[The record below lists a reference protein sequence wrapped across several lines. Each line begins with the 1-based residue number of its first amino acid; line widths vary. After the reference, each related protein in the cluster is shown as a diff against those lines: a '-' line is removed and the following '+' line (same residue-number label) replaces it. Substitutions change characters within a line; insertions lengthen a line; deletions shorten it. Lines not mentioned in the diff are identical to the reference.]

1 MRLMKM
7 KHLLA
12 LCALC
17 WLPISAPAA
26 PNINVG
32 VFYDYLDGDKSTY
45 LKRVFNGGDSTA
57 FIKVSV
63 MEILYNAD
71 GTSEE
76 VELKSNLENTAR
88 DGLMATPARLIVPA
102 NGMQGTRLLYLG
114 ERDKERY
121 FRVRFVPVMPEPED
135 DFAVSSDER
144 EAYKT
149 NLSAGVTVLA
159 GFGTVFFVRPKVTRF
174 ATRIDDQPTE
184 YGMHN
189 DGNSVVVVDQ
199 FKDCASDGAQECLPV
214 TKNHILPGR
223 AFSFPKQAGRTYR
236 FTLVEGSEKKP
247 YEVKG

>member
-1 MRLMKM
+1 M

-17 WLPISAPAA
+17 WLPLSAPAA

-32 VFYDYLDGDKSTY
+32 VFYDYLDGDKTTY

-71 GTSEE
+71 GSSEE
-76 VELKSNLENTAR
+76 VELKSNPENTAR
-88 DGLMATPARLIVPA
+88 DGLMATPARMIVPA

-114 ERDKERY
+114 ARDKERY
-121 FRVRFVPVMPEPED
+121 FRLRFVPVMPEAED
-135 DFAVSSDER
+135 EFVVSSEER
-144 EAYKT
+144 EAY
-149 NLSAGVTVLA
+149 NNSLSAGVTVLA
-159 GFGTVFFVRPKVTRF
+159 GFGTVFFVRPKDTRF
-174 ATRIDDQPTE
+174 ATRVEERAGE
-184 YGMHN
+184 YGLRN

-199 FKDCASDGAQECLPV
+199 FKDCASGDAQDCLPV

-223 AFSFPKQAGRTYR
+223 AFSFSKQAGRTYR
-236 FTLVEGSEKKP
+236 FTLVEGREKQP

>member
-1 MRLMKM
+1 M

-17 WLPISAPAA
+17 WLPLSAPAA

-32 VFYDYLDGDKSTY
+32 VFYDYLDGDKTTY

-71 GTSEE
+71 GSSEE
-76 VELKSNLENTAR
+76 VELKSNPENTAR
-88 DGLMATPARLIVPA
+88 DGLMATPARMIVPA

-114 ERDKERY
+114 AREKERY
-121 FRVRFVPVMPEPED
+121 FRLRFVPVMPEAED
-135 DFAVSSDER
+135 EFVVSSEER
-144 EAYKT
+144 EAYK
-149 NLSAGVTVLA
+149 NSLSAGVTVLA
-159 GFGTVFFVRPKVTRF
+159 GFGTVFFVRPKDTRF
-174 ATRIDDQPTE
+174 ATRVEERAGE
-184 YGMHN
+184 YGLRN

-199 FKDCASDGAQECLPV
+199 FKDCASGDAQDCLPV

-223 AFSFPKQAGRTYR
+223 AFSFS
-236 FTLVEGSEKKP
+236 GSSHLR
-247 YEVKG
+247 V

>member
-1 MRLMKM
+1 M

-17 WLPISAPAA
+17 WLPLSAPAA

-32 VFYDYLDGDKSTY
+32 VFYDYLDGDKTTY

-71 GTSEE
+71 GSSEE
-76 VELKSNLENTAR
+76 VELKSNPENTAR
-88 DGLMATPARLIVPA
+88 DGLMATPARMIVPA

-114 ERDKERY
+114 TREKERY
-121 FRVRFVPVMPEPED
+121 FRLRFVPVMPEAED
-135 DFAVSSDER
+135 EFVVSSEER
-144 EAYKT
+144 EAYK
-149 NLSAGVTVLA
+149 NSLSAGVTVLA
-159 GFGTVFFVRPKVTRF
+159 GFGTVFFVRPKDTRF
-174 ATRIDDQPTE
+174 ATRVEERAGE
-184 YGMHN
+184 YGLRN

-199 FKDCASDGAQECLPV
+199 FKDCASGDAQDCLPV

-223 AFSFPKQAGRTYR
+223 AFSFSKQAGRTYR
-236 FTLVEGSEKKP
+236 FTLVEGREKQP

>member
-1 MRLMKM
+1 M

-17 WLPISAPAA
+17 WLPLSAPAA

-32 VFYDYLDGDKSTY
+32 VFYDYLDGDKTTY

-71 GTSEE
+71 GSSEE
-76 VELKSNLENTAR
+76 VELKSNPENTAR
-88 DGLMATPARLIVPA
+88 DGLMATPARMIVPA

-114 ERDKERY
+114 AREKERY
-121 FRVRFVPVMPEPED
+121 FRLRFVPVMPEAED
-135 DFAVSSDER
+135 EFVVSSEER
-144 EAYKT
+144 EAYK
-149 NLSAGVTVLA
+149 NSLSAGVTVLA
-159 GFGTVFFVRPKVTRF
+159 GFGTVFFVRPKDTRF
-174 ATRIDDQPTE
+174 ATRVEERAGE
-184 YGMHN
+184 YGLRN

-199 FKDCASDGAQECLPV
+199 FKDCASGDAQDCLPV

-223 AFSFPKQAGRTYR
+223 AFSFSKQAGRTYR
-236 FTLVEGSEKKP
+236 FTLVEGREKQP

>member
-1 MRLMKM
+1 M

-17 WLPISAPAA
+17 WLPLSAPAA

-32 VFYDYLDGDKSTY
+32 VFYDYLDGDKTTY

-71 GTSEE
+71 GSSEE
-76 VELKSNLENTAR
+76 VELKSNPENTAR
-88 DGLMATPARLIVPA
+88 DGLMATPARMIVPA

-114 ERDKERY
+114 TREKERY
-121 FRVRFVPVMPEPED
+121 FRLRFVPVMPEAED
-135 DFAVSSDER
+135 EFVVSSEER
-144 EAYKT
+144 EAY
-149 NLSAGVTVLA
+149 NNSLSAGVTVLA
-159 GFGTVFFVRPKVTRF
+159 GFGTVFFVRPKDTRF
-174 ATRIDDQPTE
+174 ATRVEERAGE
-184 YGMHN
+184 YGLRN

-199 FKDCASDGAQECLPV
+199 FKDCASGDAQDCLPV

-223 AFSFPKQAGRTYR
+223 AFSFSKQAGRTYR
-236 FTLVEGSEKKP
+236 FTLVEGREKQP

>member
-1 MRLMKM
+1 MAMKYV
-7 KHLLA
+7 LA

-17 WLPISAPAA
+17 GLPMSAPAA

-32 VFYDYLDGDKSTY
+32 VFYDYLDGDRSTY
-45 LKRVFNGGDSTA
+45 LKRVSNVGDSTA

-76 VELKSNLENTAR
+76 VELKSNAENTAR
-88 DGLMATPARLIVPA
+88 DGLMATPARLIVPS

-114 ERDKERY
+114 AREKERY
-121 FRVRFVPVMPEPED
+121 FRLRFVPVMPEPED
-135 DFAVSSDER
+135 DFAVSSEER
-144 EAYKT
+144 ESYKES
-149 NLSAGVTVLA
+149 LSAGVTVLA
-159 GFGTVFFVRPKVTRF
+159 GFGTVFFVRPKDTRF
-174 ATRIDDQPTE
+174 ATRIDEQPAE
-184 YGMHN
+184 YGLHN

-199 FKDCASDGAQECLPV
+199 FKDCASGDAQDCLPV

>member
-1 MRLMKM
+1 M

-17 WLPISAPAA
+17 WLPLSAPAA

-32 VFYDYLDGDKSTY
+32 VFYDYLDGDKTTY

-71 GTSEE
+71 GSSEE
-76 VELKSNLENTAR
+76 VELKSNPENTAR
-88 DGLMATPARLIVPA
+88 DGLMATPARMIVPA

-114 ERDKERY
+114 ARDKERY
-121 FRVRFVPVMPEPED
+121 FRLRFVPVMPEAED
-135 DFAVSSDER
+135 EFVVSSEER
-144 EAYKT
+144 EAYK
-149 NLSAGVTVLA
+149 NSLSAGVTVLA
-159 GFGTVFFVRPKVTRF
+159 GFGTVFFVRPKDTRF
-174 ATRIDDQPTE
+174 ATRVEERAGE
-184 YGMHN
+184 YGLRN

-199 FKDCASDGAQECLPV
+199 FKDCASGDAQDCLPV

-223 AFSFPKQAGRTYR
+223 AFSFSKQAGRTYR
-236 FTLVEGSEKKP
+236 FTLVEGREKQP

>member
-1 MRLMKM
+1 M

-17 WLPISAPAA
+17 WLPLSAPAA

-32 VFYDYLDGDKSTY
+32 VFYDYLDGDKTTY

-71 GTSEE
+71 GSSEE
-76 VELKSNLENTAR
+76 VELKSNPENTAR
-88 DGLMATPARLIVPA
+88 DGLMATPARMIVPA

-114 ERDKERY
+114 ARDKERY
-121 FRVRFVPVMPEPED
+121 FRLRFVPVMPEAED
-135 DFAVSSDER
+135 EFVVSSEER
-144 EAYKT
+144 EAY
-149 NLSAGVTVLA
+149 NNSLSAGVTVLA
-159 GFGTVFFVRPKVTRF
+159 GFGTVFFVRPKDTRF
-174 ATRIDDQPTE
+174 ATRVEERAGE
-184 YGMHN
+184 YGLRN

-199 FKDCASDGAQECLPV
+199 FKDCASDDAQDCLPV

-223 AFSFPKQAGRTYR
+223 AFSFSKQAGRTYR
-236 FTLVEGSEKKP
+236 FTLVEGREKQP

>member
-1 MRLMKM
+1 M

-17 WLPISAPAA
+17 WLPLSAPAA

-32 VFYDYLDGDKSTY
+32 VFYDYLDGDKTTY

-71 GTSEE
+71 GSSEE
-76 VELKSNLENTAR
+76 VELKSNPENTAR
-88 DGLMATPARLIVPA
+88 DGLMATPARMIVPA

-114 ERDKERY
+114 AREKERY
-121 FRVRFVPVMPEPED
+121 FRLRFVPVMPEAED
-135 DFAVSSDER
+135 EFVVSSEER
-144 EAYKT
+144 EAY
-149 NLSAGVTVLA
+149 NNSLSAGVTVLA
-159 GFGTVFFVRPKVTRF
+159 GFGTVFFVRPKDTRF
-174 ATRIDDQPTE
+174 ATRVEERAGE
-184 YGMHN
+184 YGLRN

-199 FKDCASDGAQECLPV
+199 FKDCASGDAQDCLPV

-223 AFSFPKQAGRTYR
+223 AFSFSKQAGRTYR
-236 FTLVEGSEKKP
+236 FTLVEGREKQP